1 MKGMESMDRSRVIIN
16 RLDLLNSKILIGLP
30 LTDNLSL
37 VITVPIVLRLL
48 RKSIP

>member
-1 MKGMESMDRSRVIIN
+1 MKGMKSMDRSRVIIH
-16 RLDLLNSKILIGLP
+16 RFDLLNSKILKGFP

-37 VITVPIVLRLL
+37 VVTVPIVLRLL